1 MRAKDTTRLDTPHS
15 AAHTHPAGMHRY
27 LAERLVQLVAVLF
40 FLSVLVFTIVRLI
53 PGDPA
58 AVMLGT
64 EATPQAIAQIRRE
77 MGLDVPIPLQYLKWL
92 QNVLR
97 GNFGTS
103 WVSKKPALELI
114 LGALPVTLHLVG
126 AAFLIALVIALP
138 AGIFAALRPRSWLD
152 SGSTTFALVGIS
164 MPSFWLGIMLVLL
177 FALYLRWLPPSGYL
191 PFSADPVSAVRAT
204 LLPAV
209 TLGVALA
216 APLTRFLRSGMLD
229 VLALDYVRT
238 ARAKGVPER
247 GVIARHALK
256 NALLSVVTVLGLQ
269 LGALLGGSIVIEQ
282 VFGWPGIGRLSLAA
296 IQQRDYGVVQGV
308 VLFVSTGFVLVNF
321 LVDLVYL
328 WLDPRIRYQT
338 LASA

>member
-1 MRAKDTTRLDTPHS
+1 MY
-15 AAHTHPAGMHRY
+15 RY
-27 LAERLVQLVAVLF
+27 LVARLAQLF
-40 FLSVLVFTIVRLI
+40 FVLLFLSILVFTIVRLI

-64 EATPQAIAQIRRE
+64 EATPAAVAEIRRE
-77 MGLDVPIPLQYLKWL
+77 MGLDAPIPVQYVRWVQHVLQ
-92 QNVLR
+92 

-114 LGALPVTLHLVG
+114 VGALPVTLQLVG
-126 AAFLIALVIALP
+126 AAFVVALLIAAP
-138 AGIFAALRPRSWLD
+138 AGILAAIRPRSWID
-152 SGSTTFALVGIS
+152 QGSTAFALLGIS

-177 FALYLRWLPPSGYL
+177 FALELRWLPPSGYL
-191 PFSADPVSAVRAT
+191 PLAADPWGALRAT
-204 LLPAV
+204 ALPAL

-238 ARAKGVPER
+238 ARAKGLPEGR
-247 GVIARHALK
+247 VIARHALK

-282 VFGWPGIGRLSLAA
+282 VFAWPGIGRLSLAA
-296 IQQRDYGVVQGV
+296 IQQRDYGVVQGI
-308 VLFVSTGFVLVNF
+308 VLFVATGFVLVNF

-328 WLDPRIRYQT
+328 YLDPRIRYE
-338 LASA
+338 SAPSA

>member
-1 MRAKDTTRLDTPHS
+1 MQ
-15 AAHTHPAGMHRY
+15 RY
-27 LAERLVQLVAVLF
+27 LVERLVQLFVVLLF
-40 FLSVLVFTIVRLI
+40 VSIIVFTIVRLI

-64 EATPQAIAQIRRE
+64 EATPQALAQIRRE
-77 MGLDVPIPLQYLKWL
+77 MGLDAPLPVQYAKWL
-92 QNVLR
+92 RNVVLT

-114 LGALPVTLHLVG
+114 LGALPVTLQLVG
-126 AAFLIALVIALP
+126 AAFAVALLIAFP
-138 AGIFAALRPRSWLD
+138 AGILAALRPRSWID
-152 SGSTTFALVGIS
+152 SGSTTFALLGIS

-177 FALYLRWLPPSGYL
+177 FALQFRWLPPSGYL
-191 PFSADPVSAVRAT
+191 PVTTDPWGALRAT
-204 LLPAV
+204 ALPAV

-238 ARAKGVPER
+238 ARAKGLPER
-247 GVIARHALK
+247 AVVARHALK

-282 VFGWPGIGRLSLAA
+282 VFAWPGIGRLSLAA
-296 IQQRDYGVVQGV
+296 IQQRDYGVVQGI
-308 VLFVSTGFVLVNF
+308 VLFVATGFVLVNF
-321 LVDLVYL
+321 TVDLVYL
-328 WLDPRIRYQT
+328 YLDPRIRYDR
-338 LASA
+338 AR

>member
-1 MRAKDTTRLDTPHS
+1 MY
-15 AAHTHPAGMHRY
+15 RY
-27 LAERLVQLVAVLF
+27 LVARLVQLFVVLL
-40 FLSVLVFTIVRLI
+40 FLSILVFTNVRLI

-64 EATPQAIAQIRRE
+64 EATPAAMAEIRRE
-77 MGLDVPIPLQYLKWL
+77 MGLDAPIPVQYVKWL
-92 QNVLR
+92 QHVLQ

-114 LGALPVTLHLVG
+114 VGALPVTLHLVG
-126 AAFLIALVIALP
+126 AAFLVALLIAAP
-138 AGIFAALRPRSWLD
+138 AGILAAIRPRSWID
-152 SGSTTFALVGIS
+152 QGSTAFALLGIS

-177 FALYLRWLPPSGYL
+177 FALQLRWLPPSGYL
-191 PFSADPVSAVRAT
+191 PLTADPWGALRAT
-204 LLPAV
+204 ALPAL

-238 ARAKGVPER
+238 ARAKGLPEGR
-247 GVIARHALK
+247 VIARHALK

-269 LGALLGGSIVIEQ
+269 IGALLGGSIVIEQ
-282 VFGWPGIGRLSLAA
+282 VFAWPGIGRLSLAA
-296 IQQRDYGVVQGV
+296 IQQRDYGVVQGI
-308 VLFVSTGFVLVNF
+308 VLFVATGFVLVNF

-328 WLDPRIRYQT
+328 YLDPRIRYE
-338 LASA
+338 SAPSA

>member
-1 MRAKDTTRLDTPHS
+1 
-15 AAHTHPAGMHRY
+15 MHRY
-27 LAERLVQLVAVLF
+27 LVERLVQLLLVLL
-40 FLSVLVFTIVRLI
+40 FLSLIVFTIVRLI

-64 EATPQAIAQIRRE
+64 EATPAALAQIRRE
-77 MGLDVPIPLQYLKWL
+77 MGLDAPIAVQYAKWL
-92 QNVLR
+92 QNVFR

-114 LGALPVTLHLVG
+114 LGALPVTLQLVS
-126 AAFLIALVIALP
+126 AAFLVALLIAFP
-138 AGIFAALRPRSWLD
+138 AGLFAALRPRSWID
-152 SGSTTFALVGIS
+152 SGSTTFALLGIS

-177 FALYLRWLPPSGYL
+177 FALQLRWLPPSGYM
-191 PFSADPVSAVRAT
+191 PFTQDPLGALRAT
-204 LLPAV
+204 ALPAL

-229 VLALDYVRT
+229 VLALDYIRT
-238 ARAKGVPER
+238 ARAKGLAER
-247 GVIARHALK
+247 RVVARHALK

-308 VLFVSTGFVLVNF
+308 VLFVATGFVLVNF
-321 LVDLVYL
+321 AVDLVYL
-328 WLDPRIRYQT
+328 WLDPRIRYER
-338 LASA
+338 AAA

>member
-1 MRAKDTTRLDTPHS
+1 
-15 AAHTHPAGMHRY
+15 MHRY
-27 LAERLVQLVAVLF
+27 IVERLVQLFFVLL
-40 FLSVLVFTIVRLI
+40 FLSVIVFTIVRLI

-64 EATPQAIAQIRRE
+64 EATPQALAQIRRE
-77 MGLDVPIPLQYLKWL
+77 MGLDAPILVQYVTWL
-92 QNVLR
+92 RNVLQ

-114 LGALPVTLHLVG
+114 LGALPVTLQLVG
-126 AAFLIALVIALP
+126 SAFLVALLIAFP
-138 AGIFAALRPRSWLD
+138 AGVFAAIRPRSWVD

-177 FALYLRWLPPSGYL
+177 FALQLRWLPPSGYL
-191 PFSADPVSAVRAT
+191 PFTADPVGALRAT
-204 LLPAV
+204 TLPAV

-238 ARAKGVPER
+238 ARAKGLTER
-247 GVIARHALK
+247 AVIARHALK

-296 IQQRDYGVVQGV
+296 IQQRDYGVVQGI
-308 VLFVSTGFVLVNF
+308 VLFVATGFVLVNF
-321 LVDLVYL
+321 AVDLVYL
-328 WLDPRIRYQT
+328 YLDPRIRYER
-338 LASA
+338 AR